1 MNNKIDVAIVAE
13 RIVELSNFLSN
24 FYQIAI

>member
-1 MNNKIDVAIVAE
+1 MNNKINVAIVVE
-13 RIVELSNFLSN
+13 RITKLSNFLSN